1 MRPRVRTGAARPLRA
16 RRGLA
21 TSGTAPDH
29 GDRRAAPAQPRP
41 PGAAADAQVVPGQAE
56 QAYGQQGGL
65 HVMLSPYHVQV
76 ADRFV
81 ADLGEALAATEMAV
95 QTASPIS
102 SPVPAAAAAGANAA
116 GGSRHAQFQAADHSR
131 LHASLTLTRL
141 QNPRDVFFLRGETFF
156 SLGEYHQSLGPEDPL
171 AAIPKRSHGQGIM
184 LLARERLGP
193 ESLVILD
200 EPEDGLSVFAQL
212 ELLGLLTV
220 LVRRGAQVLMATHSP
235 VLLAVPGARIVGV
248 PTLEPV
254 LYDACEPVTATGEFI
269 DDPGGTA
276 QFLVGP

>member
-1 MRPRVRTGAARPLRA
+1 MFLTKISVTGKVHGYARDLPVVRALAERPLELDRTTILT
-16 RRGLA
+16 GDNG
-21 TSGTAPDH
+21 SGKSTL
-29 GDRRAAPAQPRP
+29 
-41 PGAAADAQVVPGQAE
+41 V
-56 QAYGQQGGL
+56 
-65 HVMLSPYHVQV
+65 
-76 ADRFV
+76 
-81 ADLGEALAATEMAV
+81 EA
-95 QTASPIS
+95 I
-102 SPVPAAAAAGANAA
+102 AAAAGANAA
-116 GGSRHAQFQAADHSR
+116 GGSRNARFTAADHSR

-184 LLARERLGP
+184 LLARERFGP
-193 ESLVILD
+193 ETLVILD

-220 LVRRGAQVLMATHSP
+220 LVRRGAQVIMATHSP

-254 LYDACEPVTATGEFI
+254 LYDACEPVTATWEFI

>member
-1 MRPRVRTGAARPLRA
+1 MFLTKISVTGKVHGYARELPVLRALAERPLELDRVTILT
-16 RRGLA
+16 GDNG
-21 TSGTAPDH
+21 SGKSTL
-29 GDRRAAPAQPRP
+29 
-41 PGAAADAQVVPGQAE
+41 V
-56 QAYGQQGGL
+56 
-65 HVMLSPYHVQV
+65 
-76 ADRFV
+76 
-81 ADLGEALAATEMAV
+81 EA
-95 QTASPIS
+95 I
-102 SPVPAAAAAGANAA
+102 AAAAGANAA
-116 GGSRHAQFQAADHSR
+116 GGSRNARFTAADHSC

-184 LLARERLGP
+184 LLARERFGP
-193 ESLVILD
+193 EALVILD

-220 LVRRGAQVLMATHSP
+220 LVRRGAQVIMATHSP